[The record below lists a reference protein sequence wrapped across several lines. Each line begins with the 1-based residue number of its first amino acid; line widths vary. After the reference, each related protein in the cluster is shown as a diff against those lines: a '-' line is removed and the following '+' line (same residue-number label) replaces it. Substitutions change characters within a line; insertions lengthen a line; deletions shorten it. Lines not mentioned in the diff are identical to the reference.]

1 MVKKV
6 TKKTVSK
13 TAKVQKPKG
22 KVVKSAGIEDMDVS
36 KIKVNEEEKHQST
49 NLVEINKIQ
58 KALSELKKFITKKQ
72 EEQESG
78 NQLFEDNL
86 VNHIQIS
93 ITKKDLFTTKKT
105 FKPKMIKIENRP
117 KTEETPSV
125 ALLVRDNIIDK
136 DLLEQ
141 IESSELNEIIGEIIP
156 GVELKT
162 TYKQFEKRR
171 QLYSKYDIFLADD
184 ALVTSLPKLM
194 GKTFYDS
201 KKIPVPIKIG
211 DKFNIK
217 TVTNQVKKAQNS
229 VIYTLPRSNNLVI
242 SLGDVESV
250 NENVIEQVIKH
261 FENEEI
267 KGIFLKSNDSPALPL
282 YEKEDAYT
290 AEDVAEPVK
299 TVAAASTTT
308 TTAIEGLPENIKLS
322 SFEKGL
328 MELVQDED
336 VPQLLASKIKKSQQ
350 KAKAIAKKEKKDEKK
365 KNVKVDAKNKVT
377 KKTVKAKK

>member
-13 TAKVQKPKG
+13 SAKVQKPKG

-72 EEQESG
+72 EEQES
-78 NQLFEDNL
+78 
-86 VNHIQIS
+86 
-93 ITKKDLFTTKKT
+93 DLFTTKKT